1 MKRNEIHTESAPAAI
16 GTYSQAMAA
25 GELVFLSGQIGLDP
39 ADGRLVAGGLEAEA
53 RRAFENL
60 RAVAAAAGAGLGD
73 VVKLTVYLV
82 DLGDY
87 ARVNELMRDYFAAP
101 YPARA
106 ALGVAALP
114 RGARIEV
121 DAIVAR

>member
-60 RAVAAAAGAGLGD
+60 RAVASAAGAGLGD

-121 DAIVAR
+121 DAIIAR